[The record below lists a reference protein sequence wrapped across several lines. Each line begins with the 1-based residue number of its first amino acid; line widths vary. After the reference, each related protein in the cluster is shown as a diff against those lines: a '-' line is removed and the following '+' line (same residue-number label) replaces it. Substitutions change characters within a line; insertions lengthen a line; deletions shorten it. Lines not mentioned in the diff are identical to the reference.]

1 MLQKVGGHNRI
12 KSTND
17 GAPAMNNQMKHK
29 QGNYS
34 VDYRGIEN
42 PSQAFNNAQVQV
54 DNNIS
59 SEANMKITF
68 VGDQALIK

>member
-1 MLQKVGGHNRI
+1 MQKVGGHNRI

-17 GAPAMNNQMKHK
+17 GAPTMNNQMRHK

-34 VDYRGIEN
+34 VDFRGMD
-42 PSQAFNNAQVQV
+42 PSNAFNNAQGQP

-59 SEANMKITF
+59 SEANLKITF
-68 VGDQALIK
+68 VGDQALI